1 MLWQFARFSLVGASS
16 SLVNFAAYNLIRL
29 TFRHFELFGEHGYLP
44 ALFAGFVLSV
54 LWAYLLSRR
63 FVFSSEEEKQVPWTQ
78 ALPRMYLAYGFT
90 GLVLNSLLSL
100 LWVDV
105 LGIPEAIIS
114 VINDTIAAP
123 VNFLLI
129 KYWSFGKGK

>member
-1 MLWQFARFSLVGASS
+1 
-16 SLVNFAAYNLIRL
+16 
-29 TFRHFELFGEHGYLP
+29 
-44 ALFAGFVLSV
+44 
-54 LWAYLLSRR
+54 
-63 FVFSSEEEKQVPWTQ
+63 
-78 ALPRMYLAYGFT
+78 MYLAYGFT

-129 KYWSFGKGK
+129 KYWSFRKGK